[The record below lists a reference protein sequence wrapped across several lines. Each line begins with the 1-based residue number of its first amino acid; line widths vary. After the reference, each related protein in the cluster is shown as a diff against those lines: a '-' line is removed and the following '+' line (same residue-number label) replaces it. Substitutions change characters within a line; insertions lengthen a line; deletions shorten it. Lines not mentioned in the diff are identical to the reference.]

1 MTKKIVRLT
10 EKDLTNI
17 VKKVI
22 KEQQNIM
29 SGEEVFDLQNALNDY
44 FELKKINKRI
54 PKDGKW
60 GPTTIEALKMF
71 QKAEGISSD
80 GIAGPQVYS
89 KLHSLGLDQGPID
102 SLISWVKKKLV
113 G

>member
-17 VKKVI
+17 VKRVI
-22 KEQQNIM
+22 KEQNQM
-29 SGEEVFDLQNALNDY
+29 SGEEVFELQNALNDY
-44 FELKKINKRI
+44 FGLKKINKRI
-54 PKDGKW
+54 PTDGKW
-60 GPTTIEALKMF
+60 GPATIDALKMF
-71 QKAEGISSD
+71 QKAEGINSD

-89 KLHSLGLDQGPID
+89 KLRSLGLNQGPID